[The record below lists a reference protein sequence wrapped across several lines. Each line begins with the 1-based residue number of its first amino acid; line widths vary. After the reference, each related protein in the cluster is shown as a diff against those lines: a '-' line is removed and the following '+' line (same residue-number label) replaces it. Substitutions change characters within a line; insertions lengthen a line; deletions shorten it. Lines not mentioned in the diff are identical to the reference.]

1 MTLARTRSVT
11 LLGVSGH
18 VVEVE
23 ADIGS
28 SIPAVVLVGLPDTA
42 VSEARDRVRAAITN
56 SEEAWPQRRITVGL
70 SPAALPKRGSGFDLA
85 IAVAILAASGSV
97 PVGPIAD
104 AVFLGEL
111 GLDGRVRTVRGV
123 LPAVVAAAAAGANRV
138 VVPAPNV
145 DEARL
150 VPDVDVVGVASLRS
164 LVAWLR
170 GEVDRDVLAELA
182 RAEDGAAGRRRN
194 PGDGAGVNGG
204 RGIRGPAGPGHELR
218 SELDVTDVRGQP
230 EARYALEVAAAGGHH
245 LLLDGPPGTGKSM
258 LAQRLPGLLPRLSAP
273 DALEVTSIH
282 SVAGTLPADSPLVE
296 YPPFQDPHH
305 TATVPA
311 VLGGGTAAARPGSVS
326 LAHRGV
332 LLLDEAPEFAPTL
345 LEGLREPMERGEIVI
360 ARAAATVRFP
370 ARFQLVLTAN
380 PCPCGLAVGTGAAC
394 RCSAA
399 RRLRYAAR
407 LSGPVLDRVDIRQ
420 TLGQPT
426 RAALAVDDPESS
438 ATIAARVRVAR
449 DRQLRRFVGT
459 SWRTNSDVPGPRLR
473 REHPPDAAALALA
486 EERLRSGWLTARG
499 ADRTLRVA
507 WSIADLRGLD
517 RPGIDEMHT
526 ALGLRGMTR
535 VAG

>member
-1 MTLARTRSVT
+1 MPLARTRSVT

-28 SIPAVVLVGLPDTA
+28 AVPAVVLVGLPDAA

-56 SEEAWPQRRITVGL
+56 SDEAWPQRRITVGL

-85 IAVAILAASGSV
+85 IAVAILAANGSV
-97 PVGPIAD
+97 PVGPVAD
-104 AVFLGEL
+104 AVFIGEL

-123 LPAVVAAAAAGANRV
+123 LPAVVAAAAAGTRRV

-170 GEVDRDVLAELA
+170 GELDRDVLAEL
-182 RAEDGAAGRRRN
+182 GRTEN
-194 PGDGAGVNGG
+194 GPANSEGDERPSSEGAGCLAGAGG
-204 RGIRGPAGPGHELR
+204 PPHDPR
-218 SELDVTDVRGQP
+218 SELDVADVRGQP

-245 LLLDGPPGTGKSM
+245 LLLEGPPGTGKSM
-258 LAQRLPGLLPRLSAP
+258 LAQRLPGLLPRLCAP

-282 SVAGTLPADSPLVE
+282 SVAGTLPAGSPLVE

-332 LLLDEAPEFAPTL
+332 LLLDEAPEFAPAL

-394 RCSAA
+394 RCTPA

-438 ATIAARVRVAR
+438 VTIGARVRAAR
-449 DRQLRRFVGT
+449 ERQARRFVET
-459 SWRTNSDVPGPRLR
+459 PWRTNSDVPGPRLR
-473 REHPPDAAALALA
+473 RDHPPDPAALALA

-507 WSIADLRGLD
+507 WSIADLRGID

-535 VAG
+535 VAA

>member
-1 MTLARTRSVT
+1 MALARTRSVT
-11 LLGVSGH
+11 LLGVGGH
-18 VVEVE
+18 LVEVE

-28 SIPAVVLVGLPDTA
+28 SIPAVVLVGLPDAA

-56 SEEAWPQRRITVGL
+56 SGEAWPQRRITVGL
-70 SPAALPKRGSGFDLA
+70 SPAALPKRGGGFDLA
-85 IAVAILAASGSV
+85 IAVAILAAGGSV
-97 PVGPIAD
+97 PVDPVAA

-111 GLDGRVRTVRGV
+111 GLDGQVRPVRGV
-123 LPAVVAAAAAGANRV
+123 LPAVMAAAAAGVVRV
-138 VVPAPNV
+138 VVPASNV

-150 VPDVDVVGVASLRS
+150 VPDVDVVGVGSLGA

-170 GEVDRDVLAELA
+170 SEISREELAEH
-182 RAEDGAAGRRRN
+182 AAGR
-194 PGDGAGVNGG
+194 DGGATLRVVCS
-204 RGIRGPAGPGHELR
+204 RDAVSPDPR
-218 SELDVTDVRGQP
+218 SELDVAEVRGQP

-245 LLLDGPPGTGKSM
+245 LLLNGPPGTGKSM
-258 LAQRLPGLLPRLSAP
+258 LAHRLPGVLPRLSPP
-273 DALEVTSIH
+273 DALEVTAIH
-282 SVAGTLPADSPLVE
+282 SVAGTLPADSPLLEV
-296 YPPFQDPHH
+296 PPFQDPHH

-332 LLLDEAPEFAPTL
+332 LLLDEAPEFAPAL
-345 LEGLREPMERGEIVI
+345 LEGLREPMERGEIVV

-380 PCPCGLAVGTGAAC
+380 PCPCGLAVGTGSAC
-394 RCSAA
+394 RCTPAQ
-399 RRLRYAAR
+399 RLRYAAR

-426 RAALAVDDPESS
+426 RAALAVDEPESS
-438 ATIAARVRVAR
+438 AAIGARVRVAR
-449 DRQLRRFVGT
+449 ERQARRLLDT
-459 SWRTNSDVPGPRLR
+459 PWRTNSDVPGPRLR
-473 REHPPDAAALALA
+473 RDYPPDPAALAVA

-507 WSIADLRGLD
+507 WSIADLRGVD
-517 RPGIDEMHT
+517 RPGVDEMHA

-535 VAG
+535 VAA